1 MTDYSSNSSSNEN
14 VYEEDYR
21 TESSMQSMQIQRSQ
35 SQNASSQ
42 ENYRPMRILNSPKK
56 SKSKVK
62 RLYIRNK
69 KIPRWAENLSNVPER
84 FQNEDASSQQGD
96 ARFGYCIA

>member
-14 VYEEDYR
+14 FYEEDYR
-21 TESSMQSMQIQRSQ
+21 TESSMQAQRSQ
-35 SQNASSQ
+35 PHSQHNASSQ

-69 KIPRWAENLSNVPER
+69 KIPRWAEDLDKVSENFINNDP
-84 FQNEDASSQQGD
+84 
-96 ARFGYCIA
+96 